1 MDSFLQE
8 KIDQLKRT
16 KGKRRF
22 ALYQIVTDI
31 QRGLEP
37 QERLKYGQEYLSLGY
52 HFSDLEAQANAHNS
66 LGGSYYQLRDLDNAA
81 HHFQQAFELFETLNM
96 PAQVAKLYRNIGIV
110 FWELGDYQEALKYY
124 LRSLAIVEKTEDKK
138 GLARTY
144 NNLGSLY
151 GILNQNAD
159 ALSYFEKALKLSQT
173 EHLQLQTTYLYNN
186 IGEIYLNTGEPQKAL
201 PYFNRSIEEGEKS
214 SETANTAYATLNI
227 AKCYRLLGRFNESK
241 DTLVSCRDAI
251 ESGQDRV
258 LHANLLLEFARIE
271 KTARNYKEA
280 VKYLENGLSLSK
292 KTQIKTVALE
302 IYKELTECLPLMK
315 AYSKAVTYYR
325 EYLQLKDVYFS
336 EKTAKM
342 VAELE
347 MRSRII
353 KIAHEAEW
361 LKQKNA
367 ELKAAFKKMEQIA
380 KTDTLTHLPNRR
392 EITGKL
398 KEQYRLYVR
407 KNAPF
412 SIAII
417 DIDHFKK
424 VNDSFGHIEGDRV
437 LRKFG
442 KLLRTSLR
450 EEDFAGRW
458 GGEEFLLIFPLTTI
472 EEASIITERIRETV
486 EKTSFLPKEK
496 MVPITVTIGLSQIND
511 DMSMDKLLSEADAR
525 LYEGKK
531 AGRNRICPKL
541 LSSH

>member
-1 MDSFLQE
+1 
-8 KIDQLKRT
+8 
-16 KGKRRF
+16 
-22 ALYQIVTDI
+22 
-31 QRGLEP
+31 
-37 QERLKYGQEYLSLGY
+37 
-52 HFSDLEAQANAHNS
+52 
-66 LGGSYYQLRDLDNAA
+66 
-81 HHFQQAFELFETLNM
+81 M
-96 PAQVAKLYRNIGIV
+96 PAQIAKLYRNIGIV

-124 LRSLAIVEKTEDKK
+124 LQSLTIVEKTEDKK

-151 GILNQNAD
+151 GILNRNAD
-159 ALSYFEKALKLSQT
+159 ALTYFEKALKLSQT

-186 IGEIYLNTGEPQKAL
+186 IGEIYLNGGEPQKAL
-201 PYFNRSIEEGEKS
+201 AYFTRSIEEGSKAP
-214 SETANTAYATLNI
+214 ETANTVYATLNI
-227 AKCYRLLGRFNESK
+227 AKCYRLLGRYQESK
-241 DTLVSCRDAI
+241 EILESCREAI

-258 LHANLLLEFARIE
+258 LHANLLLELARIAVASNYYE
-271 KTARNYKEA
+271 KALE
-280 VKYLENGLSLSK
+280 YLENGLSLAK
-292 KTQIKTVALE
+292 NAQIKTVALD
-302 IYKELTECLPLMK
+302 IYKELTECLPRMNE
-315 AYSKAVTYYR
+315 YSKAVTYFR
-325 EYLQLKDVYFS
+325 EYIHLKDNYFS

-347 MRSRII
+347 TRSRII
-353 KIAHEAEW
+353 KIAHEADL

-367 ELKAAFKKMEQIA
+367 ELRAAFKKMEQIA
-380 KTDTLTHLPNRR
+380 KTDTLTRLPNRR

-424 VNDSFGHIEGDRV
+424 VNDTFGHIEGDRV

-442 KLLRTSLR
+442 KLIRSALR

-472 EEASIITERIRETV
+472 EEARIITERIRETV
-486 EKTSFLPKEK
+486 VKTSFLPKEK
-496 MVPITVTIGLSQIND
+496 TVTITVTIGLSQIRD
-511 DMSMDKLLSEADAR
+511 GMSVDKLLSEADTY

-531 AGRNRICPKL
+531 TGRNRVCPTH
-541 LSSH
+541 LSSQ